1 MPELVN
7 TSSNQKTKK
16 KHVLLQVLGYAY
28 NVNRPLFI
36 VLLFLSIIIAG
47 SSMIG
52 SLFIQQFIDNIIEP
66 NIGDNWTGMNDTII
80 QGIVRLGS
88 IMGGIYLATVVVLW
102 LNSYGLTYLTQNLM
116 HKLRQDMFN
125 HMESLPI
132 SYFDSHHH
140 GEIMSY
146 YTNDVDT
153 LRQLISQALPSAY
166 QSIITALVAFGI
178 MVTFSIYLT
187 LIAIVFAIIMVIV
200 SKIFSGKSSKAF
212 LTQQGKISEIE
223 GYIEEM
229 VAGQKVIKVFNHE
242 KEALEG
248 FDKINEEVCKLMTKG
263 NKFGNAL
270 MPAIGNLG
278 TLMYICVA
286 FVGSFIAMFST
297 GDNNLTITGINT
309 LSMGVVISFLTLARV
324 FTNGIS
330 QTSSQI
336 AMIVLGMAGSKRVF
350 EFLAE
355 ESEVD
360 NGVVTLVNCT
370 VDEDG
375 AIHECKENTNC
386 WAWKQPANDKYPLTY
401 RLLRGD
407 IRFYDVDFGYVKD
420 KIVLHDISLYAKPGQ
435 KIAFVGPTG
444 AGKTT
449 ITNLINR
456 FYDIADGKI
465 RYDDININTIK
476 KADLRRSLG
485 VILQDT
491 NLFTGTIM
499 DNIRYGRLDATDEE
513 CIAAAKLA
521 NADDF
526 IKMLP
531 EGYNTVIDGDG
542 GSLSQGQKQ
551 LISIARCA
559 VSNPPVMIM
568 DEATSS
574 IDTRTEAIV
583 QKGMDQI
590 MEGRTVFV
598 IAHRLSTIR
607 NSKAIMVLQ
616 NGRIIERGEHE
627 DLLKQKGLYYQLY
640 TGAIEME

>member
-7 TSSNQKTKK
+7 TSTNQKTKK
-16 KHVLLQVLGYAY
+16 KHVLFQVLGYAY

-375 AIHECKENTNC
+375 TIHECKENTNC